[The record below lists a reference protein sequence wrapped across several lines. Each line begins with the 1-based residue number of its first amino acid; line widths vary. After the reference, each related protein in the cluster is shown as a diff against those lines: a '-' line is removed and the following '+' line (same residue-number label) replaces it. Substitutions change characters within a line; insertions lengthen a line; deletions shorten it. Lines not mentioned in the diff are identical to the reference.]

1 MNLTKAETNFN
12 AKITEEKKARVDADK
27 VNADKLTD
35 ITSRVANA
43 ESSITGIQSTKAS
56 KTEVASLAQNSLQA
70 IWKADA
76 KSAVDALSIGA
87 RNLLID
93 STYIQYLNYNPNMAT
108 ITSGTYKGSRLL
120 RLGMLGGTGVAGVV
134 QAQATQVS
142 NIRQGQEYTLSLN
155 VQGTAGIQKTGLN
168 YVFLMRADGANQ
180 RLATIPVIASLLNRP
195 KITFTAEWTSERAYL
210 LVGVN

>member
-1 MNLTKAETNFN
+1 MNLTKAESNLN

-43 ESSITGIQSTKAS
+43 ESTITNFQSTKANKS
-56 KTEVASLAQNSLQA
+56 EVASLAQSSLQA
-70 IWKADA
+70 VWKADA
-76 KSAVDALSIGA
+76 KSAVDSLSIGA

-93 STYIQYLNYNPNMAT
+93 STYNQHINYNTKMSSITRTVYRGNML
-108 ITSGTYKGSRLL
+108 I
-120 RLGMLGGTGVAGVV
+120 RLGMLGGAGVAGIV
-134 QAQATQVS
+134 QAPAAQVS

-195 KITFTAEWTSERAYL
+195 KIAL
-210 LVGVN
+210 GKMPV

>member
-1 MNLTKAETNFN
+1 MNLTKAESNLN

-43 ESSITGIQSTKAS
+43 ESTITNFQSTKANKS
-56 KTEVASLAQNSLQA
+56 EVASLAQSSLQA
-70 IWKADA
+70 VWKADA
-76 KSAVDALSIGA
+76 KSAVDSLSIGA

-93 STYIQYLNYNPNMAT
+93 STYNQHINYNTKMSSITRTVYRGNML
-108 ITSGTYKGSRLL
+108 I
-120 RLGMLGGTGVAGVV
+120 RLGMLGGAGVAGIV
-134 QAQATQVS
+134 QAPAAQVS

-195 KITFTAEWTSERAYL
+195 K
-210 LVGVN
+210 

>member
-1 MNLTKAETNFN
+1 MNLTKAESNLN

-43 ESSITGIQSTKAS
+43 ESTITNFQSTKANKS
-56 KTEVASLAQNSLQA
+56 EVASLAQSSLQA
-70 IWKADA
+70 VWKADA
-76 KSAVDALSIGA
+76 KSAVDSLSIGA

-93 STYIQYLNYNPNMAT
+93 STYNQHINYNTKMSSITRTVYRGNML
-108 ITSGTYKGSRLL
+108 I
-120 RLGMLGGTGVAGVV
+120 RLGMLGGAGVAGIV
-134 QAQATQVS
+134 QAPAAQVS

-155 VQGTAGIQKTGLN
+155 VQGTAGIQKTRLN

-195 KITFTAEWTSERAYL
+195 KIAL
-210 LVGVN
+210 GKMPV

>member
-1 MNLTKAETNFN
+1 MNLTKAESNLN

-43 ESSITGIQSTKAS
+43 ESTITNFQSTKANKS
-56 KTEVASLAQNSLQA
+56 EVASLAQSSLQA
-70 IWKADA
+70 VWKADA
-76 KSAVDALSIGA
+76 KSAVDSLSIGA

-93 STYIQYLNYNPNMAT
+93 STYNQHINYNTKMSSITRTVYRGNML
-108 ITSGTYKGSRLL
+108 I
-120 RLGMLGGTGVAGVV
+120 RLGMLGGAGVAGIV
-134 QAQATQVS
+134 QASAAQVS

-195 KITFTAEWTSERAYL
+195 KIAL
-210 LVGVN
+210 GKMPV

>member
-1 MNLTKAETNFN
+1 MNLTKAESNLN

-43 ESSITGIQSTKAS
+43 ESTITNFQSTKANKS
-56 KTEVASLAQNSLQA
+56 EVASLAQSSLQA
-70 IWKADA
+70 VWKADA
-76 KSAVDALSIGA
+76 KSAVDSLSIGA

-93 STYIQYLNYNPNMAT
+93 STYNQHINYNTKMSSITRTVYRGNML
-108 ITSGTYKGSRLL
+108 I
-120 RLGMLGGTGVAGVV
+120 RLGMLGGAGVAGIV
-134 QAQATQVS
+134 QAPAAQVS

-195 KITFTAEWTSERAYL
+195 KI
-210 LVGVN
+210 